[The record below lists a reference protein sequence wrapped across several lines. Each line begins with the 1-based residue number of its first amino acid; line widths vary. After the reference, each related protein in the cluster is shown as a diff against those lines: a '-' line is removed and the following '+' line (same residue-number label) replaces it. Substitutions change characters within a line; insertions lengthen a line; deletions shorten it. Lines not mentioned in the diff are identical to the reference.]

1 MIKNTLT
8 TILILGTIS
17 CAPRREG
24 EQKPG
29 LLSYFVSITDNEDKG
44 IKEILDFYGGECKYS
59 VGAVKSTDDNEDMK
73 YFEIELRKSI
83 ALTKYADRPEW
94 TTSNIA
100 YRFFKN
106 LNQKERENYTHVR
119 GTLVFDNG
127 DKIEH
132 DYSREE
138 LEIMDKKMKIV
149 LDIIETIKQK
159 RFQDIKS
166 YLNPEGNFTYDK
178 DTVVSDL
185 QKFDPEFGNITE
197 FRLFGFKYTTAD
209 TKPIL
214 GIFGVMIRDVQNN
227 EFKVYINPKSDKNEV
242 MALNYKW

>member
-1 MIKNTLT
+1 MTKRTLIA
-8 TILILGTIS
+8 ILILGTIS
-17 CAPRREG
+17 CSRREG

-44 IKEILDFYGGECKYS
+44 IKELLDFYGGECKYS
-59 VGAVKSTDDNEDMK
+59 VGAVESTEDNEDKK
-73 YFEIELRKSI
+73 YFEIELMKSV

-106 LNQKERENYTHVR
+106 LNQEERGNYTHIR
-119 GTLVFDNG
+119 GTLIFDNG

-138 LEIMDKKMKIV
+138 LETVDTKMKIV
-149 LDIIETIKQK
+149 LKVIETIKQK
-159 RFQDIKS
+159 RFEDIKS
-166 YLNPEGNFTYDK
+166 YLNPENNFTYDK
-178 DTVVSDL
+178 EEMISGL
-185 QKFDPEFGNITE
+185 QKYDSEFGNITE

-214 GIFGVMIRDVQNN
+214 SIFGIMIRDVQNN
-227 EFKVYINPKSDKNEV
+227 EFKVYINPKSDKDEI
-242 MALNYKW
+242 MSLNYKW